1 MAYPQGRTVVETNC
15 ALCGNPPSGARW
27 SRGDAFCHGC
37 KHFVCFDCHIKGPG
51 VIPSGPHTLE
61 LHKKKGER
69 VDLHA
74 ERPKPSTVNVT
85 EQKGLDEMPIIATAG
100 SSKSYTPAPA
110 GLHNGVCVDVV
121 DLGFEPNKFY
131 DPSKPGSKKE
141 LQKIRIIWEIPAINP
156 DTGERH
162 TVAQKYTLSINE
174 KSNLGPVLVKWRG
187 RPFTEGEA
195 KAFDVEKV
203 VGAPCS
209 IGVIHNVEP
218 GGVVYANVESVSPFV
233 AEFKVDDQ
241 IIKRTPL
248 KPSATYVRVK
258 DRPPKDAPLVNP
270 SAPANADVPF

>member
-1 MAYPQGRTVVETNC
+1 
-15 ALCGNPPSGARW
+15 
-27 SRGDAFCHGC
+27 
-37 KHFVCFDCHIKGPG
+37 
-51 VIPSGPHTLE
+51 
-61 LHKKKGER
+61 
-69 VDLHA
+69 
-74 ERPKPSTVNVT
+74 
-85 EQKGLDEMPIIATAG
+85 MPIIATAG

-141 LQKIRIIWEIPAINP
+141 LQKIRIIWEIPDINP